1 MPNVTRLFQVV
12 LRDGARPISLRLRRT
27 FGEWLAARGL
37 PSPDGGMPLQEFEAD
52 GLRVRMER
60 STYCGRYRVEESRG
74 AGLLRTRITYHEP
87 IPGLG
92 GWVVVTVEEDGPA
105 GGVRAPEFLPAY
117 LRTARVSD
125 GAVHLTDAPEVIDEH
140 DIARLVHTLAE
151 RDRRVPIVVVSPDPH
166 DASAA
171 TARAGHLATTAA
183 GAAAVV
189 RLADLRAQD
198 RFNQD
203 LGRDLRVYGGGIRTY
218 LAPLDPAT
226 ERSPHRHR
234 AIGGG
239 MLHTQEQDALRIV
252 TEGAIGET
260 TRRPLPDDVLRAYRI
275 VSRILSGKSQPKD
288 IHDAVTPR
296 QPTPDAE
303 REELRRRMM
312 ALTVRPAPAS
322 RPARASVATPAVAE
336 GADDEPAARAEVV
349 AHAEP
354 DVNPAPSEPAPLGQP
369 AGAAQAEPAWEVS
382 DLAPRVAKVV
392 ADELRGELEAALN
405 LAASS
410 QGNASDGA
418 LLRQMRVLG
427 AHVEGLRE
435 AVIDRRHGERPR
447 ERDEYDDLRDEYE
460 ILQEEYAEVVADS
473 RKLRARIRW
482 LEGKLAAAGQPH
494 YGLAPDEPGF
504 EPTSLMDA
512 VTMARA
518 TLTHVSIGDTD
529 SAATRLDLDYP
540 VLARAWAGKAWDAL
554 RALNAY
560 AKASSSGDFTG
571 GGFREWCMCSTD
583 HAIPAGMVVMTES
596 QTVHTNGKYSAKRMF
611 PVPAEVHPS
620 GKILMEA
627 HIKLRQGGTP
637 APRIHFHDDSGGP
650 TKKIWIGHI
659 GPHLPNTL
667 TN

>member
-12 LRDGARPISLRLRRT
+12 LRDGATPVSLRLRRT
-27 FGEWLAARGL
+27 FGEWLVARGL

-60 STYCGRYRVEESRG
+60 RADCGRYRVEESRG

-87 IPGLG
+87 IPGLT
-92 GWVVVTVEEDGPA
+92 GWVVVTVEEDGPT

-140 DIARLVHTLAE
+140 AVARLVHTLAE
-151 RDRRVPIVVVSPDPH
+151 RDRRVPIVVVTPDPQ

-171 TARAGHLATTAA
+171 TTRAGHIATAAA

-189 RLADLRAQD
+189 RLADMRAQD
-198 RFNQD
+198 RFNKA
-203 LGRDLRVYGGGIRTY
+203 LGGDLRVYGGGIRTY
-218 LAPLDPAT
+218 LAPFDPAT

-239 MLHTQEQDALRIV
+239 MLRTQGQEALRIV
-252 TEGAIGET
+252 TEGTIGET
-260 TRRPLPDDVLRAYRI
+260 TRRPLPGDVLRAYRI
-275 VSRILSGKSQPKD
+275 VSRILSGKSEPKD
-288 IHDAVTPR
+288 IHAAVTP
-296 QPTPDAE
+296 PTADDA
-303 REELRRRMM
+303 REGLRRRMM
-312 ALTVRPAPAS
+312 ALTVRPSPVPRPAPGPATTSAVADAAEGEDVAPADQE
-322 RPARASVATPAVAE
+322 A
-336 GADDEPAARAEVV
+336 VV
-349 AHAEP
+349 AHPEP
-354 DVNPAPSEPAPLGQP
+354 SPVDQP
-369 AGAAQAEPAWEVS
+369 VGAAQAEPAWEVS

-392 ADELRGELEAALN
+392 ADELRGELETALN
-405 LAASS
+405 LAVSS
-410 QGNASDGA
+410 NGSDDT

-435 AVIDRRHGERPR
+435 AVIERLHGESPR
-447 ERDEYDDLRDEYE
+447 ERSEYDDLRDEYE
-460 ILQEEYAEVVADS
+460 ILQDEYAEVVAES

-482 LEGKLAAAGQPH
+482 LEGKLATSGQPH

-512 VTMARA
+512 VTMARD
-518 TLTHVSIGDTD
+518 TLAHVVIGDTD
-529 SAATRLDLDYP
+529 AAATKLDLDYP
-540 VLARAWAGKAWDAL
+540 ALARAWAGKAWDAL

-560 AKASSSGDFTG
+560 AEASASGDFTG
-571 GGFREWCMCSTD
+571 GGFREWCMSSTD
-583 HAIPAGMVVMTES
+583 LAIPAGMVVMTES
-596 QTVHTNGKYSAKRMF
+596 QTVHTNGKYSAKRTF
-611 PVPAEVHPS
+611 PVPVEVHPS
-620 GKILMEA
+620 GKVLMEA

-637 APRIHFHDDSGGP
+637 APRIHFHDDSGGL
-650 TKKIWIGHI
+650 TTKIWIGHI